1 MPTYNK
7 LVRDRIPEILKNAG
21 KDLKTETLNHDRYIL
36 ELKKKLSEEVGEYQ
50 SASTKEEEL
59 EELADIL
66 ELVHSL
72 LGIHG
77 ASFDELEQIRADKA
91 AKRGGFDEKTF
102 LIEAD
107 D

>member
-7 LVRDRIPEILKNAG
+7 LVRDRIPEILKKAG